1 MLLGTVLCNAVMAK
15 HKNQISIYGVI
26 KEKISGEGIPGVVL
40 TVKKITE
47 SKDDHVHESS
57 LFFRNRW
64 NICFSRFRRRK
75 LPFDSRSVWLC
86 NERKKHRT

>member
-40 TVKKITE
+40 TVKKN
-47 SKDDHVHESS
+47 
-57 LFFRNRW
+57 NR
-64 NICFSRFRRRK
+64 K
-75 LPFDSRSVWLC
+75 
-86 NERKKHRT
+86 